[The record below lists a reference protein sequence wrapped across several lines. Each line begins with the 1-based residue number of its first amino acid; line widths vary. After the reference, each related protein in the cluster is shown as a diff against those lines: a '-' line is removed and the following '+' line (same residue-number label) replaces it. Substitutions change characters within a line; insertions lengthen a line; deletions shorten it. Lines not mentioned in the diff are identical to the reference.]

1 MAMGRRIDQ
10 QSEMWVATE
19 RIAQSPGH
27 PFYDVL
33 AKLLS
38 KHDFDRFCEARC
50 KKFYAAVM
58 GRPSL
63 APGVYFRMLMIGYF
77 EGLDS
82 ERGIDWRCSDS
93 LSLKQFLGYLPTE
106 NTPDHSTISR
116 TRRLIDLDTHRE
128 IFNWVL
134 KVVAEQGLLKGN
146 QVGVDASTMEANAA
160 LRSIIRKDTGET
172 YQEFLT
178 KLAQASGIE
187 TPTKEQLI
195 ALDRKRK
202 DKKLSNAEWVNP
214 HDTDAKVA
222 KMKDGR
228 THFAYK
234 NEHAV
239 DLQTGAILAAE
250 IHSADQGD
258 TTTGSETLSQA
269 CGSLSKLTKDKDVG
283 HKVMTAAAMEVPAD
297 KGYHCTETIV
307 ALEKLG
313 VRPYIAE
320 PDRGRRNWRNA
331 TMPEG
336 VSAAE
341 ARAAVYRNRRRMR
354 GEHGKALHRKRG
366 EFVERSFAHV
376 LDTGGMRRAHLR
388 GRENLHKRYL
398 IHVCGFNLSLVM
410 RKKTG
415 SGTPRELADRN
426 ADGRRGRLRLRP
438 TAISGGW
445 ASCTTPWSPQRPG
458 AYTRAA

>member
-1 MAMGRRIDQ
+1 MAMGRRTDQ
-10 QSEMWVATE
+10 QEEFWVATE
-19 RIAQSPGH
+19 RIAKSPGH
-27 PFYDVL
+27 PFYDAL
-33 AKLLS
+33 ARLLRE
-38 KHDFDRFCEARC
+38 HDFDRFCEARC
-50 KKFYAAVM
+50 RKFYAEVM
-58 GRPSL
+58 GRPGL

-82 ERGIDWRCSDS
+82 ERGIDWRCADS
-93 LSLKQFLGYLPTE
+93 LSLKQFLGYAPTE
-106 NTPDHSTISR
+106 STPDHSTISR
-116 TRRLIDLDTHRE
+116 TRRLIDLETHRE
-128 IFNWVL
+128 IFDWVL
-134 KVVAEQGLLKGN
+134 KVVAEHGLLKGN
-146 QVGVDASTMEANAA
+146 KVGIDASTMEANAA
-160 LRSIIRKDTGET
+160 LRSIIRKDTRET

-178 KLAQASGIE
+178 KLAKDSGIE

-202 DKKLSNAEWVNP
+202 DKTLSNTEWVNP

-222 KMKDGR
+222 RKKDGR

-239 DLQTGAILAAE
+239 DLESGAILAAE
-250 IHSADQGD
+250 IHPADQGD
-258 TTTGSETLSQA
+258 TSTGGETLSRA
-269 CGSLSKLTKDKDVG
+269 CGTLSKLTKDKDVG

-297 KGYHCTETIV
+297 KGYHCTESIV
-307 ALEKLG
+307 EFEKLG

-320 PDRGRRNWRNA
+320 PDRGRRNWQNA
-331 TMPEG
+331 TMPAG

-341 ARAAVYRNRRRMR
+341 AQAAVYRNRRRMR

-366 EFVERSFAHV
+366 EFIERSFAHV

-415 SGTPRELADRN
+415 SGTPRELAGRSK
-426 ADGRRGRLRLRP
+426 DGRGGCLRLRP
-438 TAISGGW
+438 ATICRAW
-445 ASCTTPWSPQRPG
+445 ASYWSPADHCHRG
-458 AYTRAA
+458 ANRRAA